1 MKYHGLF
8 RGELRPSPP
17 AGNKHLNGGFVYKV
31 NTKESQNSK
40 ALTPGVMV
48 AMPRSGTRLALA
60 TLLMAGACAMA
71 QETGAAPEMSAP
83 LPKDPPPA
91 VAAQKKYT
99 VPAGTKVLLSMKS
112 AVNTKTAKAG
122 DGVYLESTFP
132 VVSEGRIVIPAGV
145 YVKGVVDQMVRPGRI
160 KGKAQ
165 VSMHFTTI
173 IFPNGTTV
181 EVPGQINS
189 LPGSAGPALTG
200 DEGTVQA
207 AGSKGKDAAD
217 IAKATAAGAGLG
229 GIAGISA
236 ENPAAS
242 LGYGALGGAVAGV
255 LYTLFTRGAEVS
267 IPQGTPIEMVLR
279 RPLVLEEQQV
289 AVAAGPSSPALAPAQ
304 DQPAPMQ
311 KPSPK

>member
-1 MKYHGLF
+1 VTLRRPGNGL
-8 RGELRPSPP
+8 L
-17 AGNKHLNGGFVYKV
+17 
-31 NTKESQNSK
+31 
-40 ALTPGVMV
+40 
-48 AMPRSGTRLALA
+48 LA
-60 TLLMAGACAMA
+60 TLFIGGMCSRA
-71 QETGAAPEMSAP
+71 QEPGQPPEMAAP
-83 LPKDPPPA
+83 PPTDAA
-91 VAAQKKYT
+91 VPAQKKYT

-132 VVSEGRIVIPAGV
+132 VVCDGRVVIPAGV
-145 YVKGVVDQMVRPGRI
+145 YVKGVLDQVVRPGRI

-165 VSMHFTTI
+165 VNMHFTTI
-173 IFPNGTTV
+173 IFPNGTTL

-189 LPGSAGPALTG
+189 LPGSSGPSVTG

-207 AGSKGKDAAD
+207 QGTKGKDAAD
-217 IAKATAAGAGLG
+217 IAKASAAGAGLG

-236 ENPAAS
+236 DNPAKS

-255 LYTLFTRGAEVS
+255 LYTLFTRGADVS

-289 AVAAGPSSPALAPAQ
+289 AVAAGPAQPALAPAPA
-304 DQPAPMQ
+304 QPAPMQ
-311 KPSPK
+311 KPAPK